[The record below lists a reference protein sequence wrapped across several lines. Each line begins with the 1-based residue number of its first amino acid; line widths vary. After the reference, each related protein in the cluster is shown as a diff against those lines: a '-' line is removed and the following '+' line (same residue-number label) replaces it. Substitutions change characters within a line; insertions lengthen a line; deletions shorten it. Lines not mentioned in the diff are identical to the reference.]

1 MGRRERH
8 LREIVSTKYTVIETA
23 ENPSQMLLD
32 ALEQSPHNKGIIEIY
47 KSECTNQATDK
58 GLGGMLGDYPREP
71 GKWDIS
77 VQEGFR
83 IELDEEQHFN
93 RYREITLNSRIY
105 EREKII
111 SPEQLKEYKRFC
123 AEYEHRCPHTGGW
136 WSNPSANMQFGMASM
151 PRVFDG
157 NGSSRWKQRAFYDF
171 LKDVASLVEGKPLIR
186 ISVYDTVCVN
196 GEWKSIGKLLELDR
210 YMDYAQGILDLVE
223 KRLEWWKGR
232 ENEGKN
238 I

>member
-23 ENPSQMLLD
+23 ENPNQMLLD

-123 AEYEHRCPHTGGW
+123 AEYEHRCPHNGSW
-136 WSNPSANMQFGMASM
+136 WSNASMNRQFGQAS
-151 PRVFDG
+151 PDGEFSG

-171 LKDVASLVEGKPLIR
+171 LKDILSLAEETPLIR
-186 ISVYDTVCVN
+186 ISVYDTVCVKGKERRIGN
-196 GEWKSIGKLLELDR
+196 LLKSDR
-210 YMDYAQGILDLVE
+210 HMDYKQGILNLIT
-223 KRLEWWKGR
+223 KRLEWRKAWK
-232 ENEGKN
+232 NE
-238 I
+238 